1 LKSAAIIAG
10 INQGDQIGRIL
21 DYLEV
26 VHFGQ
31 FYETYKSS
39 PNILATFFGKSYA
52 HSLAKNVLDYILG
65 DIFQQLIWSPWL
77 HYPRK
82 TRNFS
87 IRR

>member
-1 LKSAAIIAG
+1 MVLKSAAIIAG

-39 PNILATFFGKSYA
+39 PNILATFLVKVMHTVWQRMCWTTFWA
-52 HSLAKNVLDYILG
+52 
-65 DIFQQLIWSPWL
+65 IF
-77 HYPRK
+77 
-82 TRNFS
+82 FS
-87 IRR
+87 N